1 MKLKPLQSNI
11 LCSIHEGRETE
22 LHLPDSSDGLQPY
35 AKIIDV
41 GPDVKIL
48 AIGDRVIFSPA
59 NVFYK
64 EETDGLKLVMVSEAA
79 VFAKFV
85 DSDPIPNN

>member
-1 MKLKPLQSNI
+1 MKLTPLQANI

-22 LHLPDSSDGLQPY
+22 LVLPDSSDGLQPY
-35 AKIIDV
+35 AKIIAV
-41 GPDVKIL
+41 GPKVTTL
-48 AIGDRVIFSPA
+48 SIGDRVIFSPS

-64 EETDGLKLVMVSEAA
+64 EETDGEKLVMVSEAA
-79 VFAKFV
+79 VFGKYV